1 MFLLFH
7 YILSLKK
14 LNEFIKID
22 FSVNSSTVDLFCS
35 MLNLCQILRYLNL
48 TSVVRGLAKF

>member
-7 YILSLKK
+7 YIFSLKK

-22 FSVNSSTVDLFCS
+22 FSVNSSTVDLFQYQYAEFMS
-35 MLNLCQILRYLNL
+35 NLAGIGKILRF
-48 TSVVRGLAKF
+48 RGHF